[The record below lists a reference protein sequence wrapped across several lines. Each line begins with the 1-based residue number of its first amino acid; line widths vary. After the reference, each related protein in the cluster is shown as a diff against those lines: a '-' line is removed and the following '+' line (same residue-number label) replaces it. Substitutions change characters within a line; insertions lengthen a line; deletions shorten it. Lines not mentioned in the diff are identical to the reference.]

1 MKVVATSRT
10 AQGTGASRRLRRSGR
25 VPGIIYG
32 GRGGPA
38 YIEVEH
44 NPLFH
49 ALRKEKFHASILD
62 MELDGASERVLLRDF
77 QMHPYRPQVLHV
89 DFQRVSE
96 DQPVHMRVPL
106 HFVGQEHSP
115 AVKLAGGL
123 ISHVLSEVDIACLPK
138 DLPEFIE
145 VDLSN
150 LHAHETIRVLDLK
163 LPAGVKPVLKG
174 RDNPVVVSVSTKGE
188 EVVEETAAPVA
199 AAEVPATA
207 QKAPAAAAAAPEK
220 KGAAPEK
227 KAAAAEKKTGDKDKK
242 K

>member
-1 MKVVATSRT
+1 MKVVANIRT
-10 AQGTGASRRLRRSGR
+10 AQGTGASRRLRRADR
-25 VPGIIYG
+25 VPGIVYG
-32 GRGGPA
+32 GKAEPT
-38 YIEVEH
+38 YIEIEH

-62 MELDGASERVLLRDF
+62 LELDGRGERVLLRDF
-77 QMHPYRPQVLHV
+77 QMHPYKPQVLHV

-96 DQPVHMRVPL
+96 DQPIHMRVPL
-106 HFVGQEHSP
+106 HFFGQENSP

-123 ISHVLSEVDIACLPK
+123 VSHVMSEVDVACLPK

-150 LHAHETIRVLDLK
+150 VHAHETIRVRDLK
-163 LPAGVKPVLKG
+163 MPAGVKPVLRG
-174 RDNPVVVSVSTKGE
+174 QENPVVASVTTKGE
-188 EVVEETAAPVA
+188 EVVEEAAAPVA

-207 QKAPAAAAAAPEK
+207 QKAPAAAPAPAPEK
-220 KGAAPEK
+220 KG
-227 KAAAAEKKTGDKDKK
+227 GDKDKK